1 MSNLNQSTSSISSS
15 SVGGSSIGGSSAPQR
30 VSQDPEADITKAG
43 FYYRNSSFLIEENNN
58 FIITEASD
66 KFILDFDGRST
77 VLGDSEITDKDNI
90 R

>member
-1 MSNLNQSTSSISSS
+1 MANLNQSTSSISSS
-15 SVGGSSIGGSSAPQR
+15 SIGGSSASQR
-30 VSQDPEADITKAG
+30 VLSNPEVDITKAG